1 MYVVKGVPYSL
12 PAYSFIIWAM
22 EMGHPAI
29 CFLTIT
35 RATDNP
41 ATKKFSILD
50 LTAPIGFRISEYL
63 AATLPGIYILAIAPA
78 PPWMG
83 GGG

>member
-1 MYVVKGVPYSL
+1 MKGWVDGL
-12 PAYSFIIWAM
+12 
-22 EMGHPAI
+22 GHPAI

-35 RATDNP
+35 RAADNP
-41 ATKKFSILD
+41 ATKKFRILD

-78 PPWMG
+78 PLDWG
-83 GGG
+83 RVIFVQIEKQGRI